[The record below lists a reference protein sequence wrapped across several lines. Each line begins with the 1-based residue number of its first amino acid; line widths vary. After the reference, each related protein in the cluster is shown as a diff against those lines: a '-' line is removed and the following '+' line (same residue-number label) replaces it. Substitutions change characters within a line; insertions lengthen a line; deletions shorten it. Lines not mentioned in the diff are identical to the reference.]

1 MIKLLLCLV
10 LILGASCSK
19 LKLDKLPLEK
29 IDKNENPMTIAWAK
43 NLDPVYNTGNFPIG
57 TSSPYIF
64 DDMLFMGDLNG
75 FMRAYDLESGRVL
88 WEADEKH
95 PIQSKV
101 NKLNDNIFYGSKSGR
116 FFSRN
121 YVSGKLA
128 YAIDL
133 GAPIESQPIFSK
145 GRVIIHLRNHTII
158 CLDAGTGKV
167 FWRYRRSIPYTTTLQ
182 RVSQVMP
189 LDNNLIVGFADGNVV
204 SLSLEEG
211 VLKWEQKIS
220 TGVKF
225 IDVDVTPIMF
235 GKYIVVGSASGPLRF
250 LNPINGVIEKT
261 LELNQSHTP
270 LKTKEGIYVGGVFG
284 EIYLVDEYAKIVRR
298 KKLSDNGIS
307 SIISF
312 KGGLVVSTMGQEV
325 YFVDKETF
333 ETKHEFKL
341 GSDQSAVFGDIVSNN
356 GYLGIYSSRNRLYVI
371 K

>member
-1 MIKLLLCLV
+1 MLRFLLLLASISLV
-10 LILGASCSK
+10 GCAK
-19 LKLDKLPLEK
+19 LSLDK
-29 IDKNENPMTIAWAK
+29 ISKNEKPLRVAWVK

-57 TSSPYIF
+57 TSSPYIY

-75 FMRAYDLESGRVL
+75 YMRAYDLESGRIL
-88 WEADEKH
+88 WEQNEKQ

-101 NKLNDNIFYGSKSGR
+101 NKLKDNIFYGSKNGR
-116 FFSRN
+116 LFVRN
-121 YVSGKLA
+121 YITGKLV

-133 GAPIESQPIFSK
+133 GSPIESQPIFAK
-145 GRVIIHLRNHTII
+145 GRVVIHLRNHTII
-158 CLDAGTGKV
+158 CLDASTGKI
-167 FWRYRRSIPYTTTLQ
+167 FWRYQRSVPYTTTLQ

-189 LDNNLIVGFADGNVV
+189 LDNSLIVGFADGNVV

-225 IDVDVTPIMF
+225 IDVDVSPIMF
-235 GKYIVVGSASGPLRF
+235 GKYIVVGSASGPMRF
-250 LNPINGVIEKT
+250 LNPLNGVIEKT

-284 EIYLVDEYAKIVRR
+284 EIYLVDDYGKIKQR
-298 KKLSDNGIS
+298 KKISDNGIS
-307 SIISF
+307 SMIAY
-312 KGGLVVSTMGQEV
+312 KDGLVVSTMGEDIF
-325 YFVDKETF
+325 YVDKKDF
-333 ETKHEFKL
+333 SIKHQMKL